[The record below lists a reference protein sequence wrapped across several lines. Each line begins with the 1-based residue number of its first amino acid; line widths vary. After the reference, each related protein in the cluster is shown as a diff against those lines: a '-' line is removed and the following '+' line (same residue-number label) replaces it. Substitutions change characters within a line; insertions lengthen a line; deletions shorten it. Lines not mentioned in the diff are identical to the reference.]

1 MGGGMLEGL
10 KAVESRHLPPHG
22 GATVKAWSRIG
33 YELQDAVADLIDN
46 SIDAG
51 AGRVEITLFRNDQE
65 VTSLTIADDG
75 RGMSPEQLMV
85 GMEFAGRTDH
95 DPGALGVFGMGMK
108 SASFS
113 QCETMTVITRQGG
126 VTSAARWSAEQID
139 NDWACEI
146 LEAEGSDAEFR
157 RLCLPTKRPATG
169 ALVVWDKLTRLGVG
183 GGDDDLDTFLAT
195 AVSRLD
201 AHLGLV
207 FHRFLSAGA
216 LTIQITVRHERRS
229 LAVPRSVKARDPF
242 DYPMSGAEG
251 WPKALKAELPGLGE
265 LEMTAHIWP
274 AGSGTD
280 GFLLGGRNGVP
291 FQGFY
296 FYRNNRIVQAG
307 GWNDVVRNDQD
318 SDLVLGRVAVELP
331 QGGNGVN
338 VQKSGLQVTAAQ
350 SQALARAAGDTVTF
364 EDYLDAA
371 REACAASKRA
381 TRAAK
386 AIPLVP
392 GQGMPMPTRKAAA
405 KLLVG
410 DGPQE
415 DLDFIWETLEDEE
428 VFRLDL
434 SETKLLLNKTYRR
447 DILGEAPA
455 SGADAPFVKMLL
467 FMLFKDDFERLRFS
481 GKRMSE
487 LEVCNALLLDALG
500 R

>member
-1 MGGGMLEGL
+1 MLEDL
-10 KAVESRHLPPHG
+10 KAVGSKHLPPQG

-33 YELQDAVADLIDN
+33 YELQDALADLIDN

-51 AGRVEITLFRNDQE
+51 AGRVEISLFRTDHE

-75 RGMSPEQLMV
+75 RGMNADQLSL
-85 GMEFAGRTDH
+85 GMQFAGRTNH
-95 DPGALGVFGMGMK
+95 DPSALGVFGMGLK

-113 QCETMTVITRQGG
+113 QCGVLTVITRQGG

-139 NDWACEI
+139 NDWACEV
-146 LEAEGSDAEFR
+146 LDGTAADVEFR

-169 ALVVWDKLTRLGVG
+169 TLVVWDKLTRLGVG

-195 AVSRLD
+195 AVARLD
-201 AHLGLV
+201 AHFGLV
-207 FHRFLSAGA
+207 FHRFLSEGA

-229 LAVPRSVKARDPF
+229 LALPRTVKARDPF
-242 DYPMSGAEG
+242 DYPHSGAG
-251 WPKALKAELPGLGE
+251 DWPQPLTAELPGLGK
-265 LEMTAHIWP
+265 LEMVAHVWP

-280 GFLLGGRNGVP
+280 GFLLGSRNGVP

-318 SDLVLGRVAVELP
+318 PDLVLARVAVELP
-331 QGGNGVN
+331 EGGNGVN

-350 SQALARAAGDTVTF
+350 SQALARAAGDGVTF
-364 EDYLDAA
+364 DDYLDAA

-386 AIPLVP
+386 AAPLVP
-392 GQGMPMPTRKAAA
+392 GQGMPMPMRKSAIKA
-405 KLLVG
+405 LVG
-410 DGPQE
+410 DGHHA
-415 DLDFIWETLEDEE
+415 DLDFVWEALDEDE

-434 SETKLLLNKTYRR
+434 TETRILLNRDYRR
-447 DILGEAPA
+447 DILGDAPA
-455 SGADAPFVKMLL
+455 SGADAPLVKMLL
-467 FMLFKDDFERLRFS
+467 FLLFKGDFERLRFS
-481 GKRMSE
+481 SKRSAE
-487 LEVCNALLLDALG
+487 LAICNALLLDALG

>member
-242 DYPMSGAEG
+242 D
-251 WPKALKAELPGLGE
+251 
-265 LEMTAHIWP
+265 
-274 AGSGTD
+274 
-280 GFLLGGRNGVP
+280 
-291 FQGFY
+291 
-296 FYRNNRIVQAG
+296 
-307 GWNDVVRNDQD
+307 
-318 SDLVLGRVAVELP
+318 
-331 QGGNGVN
+331 
-338 VQKSGLQVTAAQ
+338 
-350 SQALARAAGDTVTF
+350 
-364 EDYLDAA
+364 
-371 REACAASKRA
+371 
-381 TRAAK
+381 
-386 AIPLVP
+386 
-392 GQGMPMPTRKAAA
+392 
-405 KLLVG
+405 
-410 DGPQE
+410 
-415 DLDFIWETLEDEE
+415 
-428 VFRLDL
+428 
-434 SETKLLLNKTYRR
+434 
-447 DILGEAPA
+447 
-455 SGADAPFVKMLL
+455 
-467 FMLFKDDFERLRFS
+467 
-481 GKRMSE
+481 
-487 LEVCNALLLDALG
+487 
-500 R
+500 